1 VALEKHVRELE
12 ALGVKPPATT
22 PIFYEVAASRA
33 TTAAAIDVSGPASSG
48 EIEFALLRFNGETW
62 VGVGSDHTDREV
74 ETYGVT
80 VSKQMCDKPIAPVFW
95 SFASV
100 EGHWDQLMLRAH
112 IYDPDGTRVL
122 YQEGSVGH
130 MLAPGELLAKWGNAL
145 EEGTLMLGGTLA
157 ARGGI
162 RPSRRFEY
170 ELEDPVLG
178 RRIAHGYDVHEL
190 PVRG

>member
-1 VALEKHVRELE
+1 MTILHVAL
-12 ALGVKPPATT
+12 GDSTT
-22 PIFYEVAASRA
+22 
-33 TTAAAIDVSGPASSG
+33 
-48 EIEFALLRFNGETW
+48 LRLDGKMW

-95 SFASV
+95 PFASV
-100 EGHWDQLMLRAH
+100 QDHWDRLILRAH
-112 IYDPDGTRVL
+112 IYEADGTRVL

-130 MLAPGELLAKWGNAL
+130 MLAPGELLAKWGHVL
-145 EEGTLMLGGTLA
+145 EDGTLMLGGTLA

-162 RPSRRFEY
+162 RPSERFEF
-170 ELEDPVLG
+170 ELDDPLLD
-178 RRIAHGYDVHEL
+178 RRVSHGYDVHEL